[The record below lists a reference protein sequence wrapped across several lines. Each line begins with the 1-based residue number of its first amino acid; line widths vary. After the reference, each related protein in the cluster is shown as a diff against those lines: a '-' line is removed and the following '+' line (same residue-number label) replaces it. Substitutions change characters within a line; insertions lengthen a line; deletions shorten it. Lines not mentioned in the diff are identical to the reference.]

1 MSRTVPAVT
10 EDHILTIGPRSHVMC
25 VRRQDGEF
33 LWGLNVEKEYE
44 ARNSLSG
51 TPGNVPSSMKEKRS

>member
-44 ARNSLSG
+44 AQIPSG
-51 TPGNVPSSMKEKRS
+51 TPVNAPSSTKEKRS